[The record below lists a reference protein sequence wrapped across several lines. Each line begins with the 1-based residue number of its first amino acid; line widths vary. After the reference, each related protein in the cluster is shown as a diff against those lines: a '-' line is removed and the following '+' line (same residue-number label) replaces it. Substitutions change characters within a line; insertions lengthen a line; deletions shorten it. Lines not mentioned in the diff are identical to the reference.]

1 MKPVRSSRLTA
12 VSPALSALS
21 FCRPARAAIACAL
34 VATLAGCQS
43 TSPRPAVDPGPPPS
57 VRPAAPAAAPAGPA
71 ANPPVAAPAT
81 PPAEQTLAQGVRSY
95 QGGKYAMAE
104 VQLRQALKDGLAS
117 GADRANAHKHLAFI
131 YCTSQR
137 EKQCLEAFR
146 AARAADPA
154 FALSK
159 TESGHPMWARAYQR
173 AMAEA
178 RPARSSRSTR
188 AK

>member
-1 MKPVRSSRLTA
+1 MKSVRSRPSRA
-12 VSPALSALS
+12 VPSALWS
-21 FCRPARAAIACAL
+21 RVSGRSLLLGPVVLMLAA
-34 VATLAGCQS
+34 CQNAP
-43 TSPRPAVDPGPPPS
+43 TRPAVDPGPPPS

-71 ANPPVAAPAT
+71 SPPAVVQPTT

-117 GADRANAHKHLAFI
+117 GVDRANAHKHLAFI

-173 AMAEA
+173 AMADA
-178 RPARSSRSTR
+178 RTTSTPRRART
-188 AK
+188 K